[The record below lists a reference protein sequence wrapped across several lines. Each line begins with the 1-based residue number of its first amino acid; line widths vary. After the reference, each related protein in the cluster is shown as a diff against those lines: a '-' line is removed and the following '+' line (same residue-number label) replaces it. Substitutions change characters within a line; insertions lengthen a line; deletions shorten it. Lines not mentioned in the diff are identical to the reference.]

1 MRGITNM
8 IYLIIK
14 ERHYDN
20 IDNYIDIED
29 KTDDINKAQN
39 IVNCLNQINTNKGVK
54 NESFT
59 IVKYETPLLFTEEV
73 A

>member
-1 MRGITNM
+1 MQ
-8 IYLIIK
+8 YLIIK

-20 IDNYIDIED
+20 IDNYISIED
-29 KTDDINKAQN
+29 KTNDINKAQN

-59 IVKYETPLLFTEEV
+59 IVKYETPLLLTEEV

>member
-1 MRGITNM
+1 MVHNNM

-20 IDNYIDIED
+20 IDNYIGIED

-59 IVKYETPLLFTEEV
+59 IVKYETPLLLTEEV

>member
-1 MRGITNM
+1 MVHNNM

-20 IDNYIDIED
+20 IDNYIAIED
-29 KTDDINKAQN
+29 KTEDINKAQN

-59 IVKYETPLLFTEEV
+59 IVKYETPLLLTEEV